1 MVRAAP
7 PDQRLSLD
15 ARKVLLAQGLRAL
28 VYGFG
33 SAHLGVVLEERG
45 WSTARVGLLLACVV
59 AGLALMTIVIG
70 RYGDR
75 VGRRRCY
82 AGLYIALAAVG
93 VTLASTSQLAIL
105 IPVMLT
111 GALSTEVVESG
122 PFTSLEQ
129 SMLAS
134 ELRDH
139 RLAAGFSIYNAT
151 AALAGS
157 LGALLAGGPKLLRDL
172 LPGPPSDAR
181 LFLVFVPVAL
191 LGAVVARSLSRHVE
205 AEHGLAEPPPS
216 ALGRSRATVA
226 RLSFLFAVDAL
237 AGGFVIQTLIVVF
250 LGRTFDASSGQL
262 GLLFFGIGL
271 IQTASF
277 LTAPFIARRI
287 GLLAT
292 MVITHIPSNLCL
304 IALPFAPNVG
314 VAIALLLVRAMLGQM
329 DVPTR
334 QAYVMALVDPDERT
348 AAAAYTGTARYI
360 ARPLAPLV
368 NAPIQAIAPGAG
380 FVLAGT
386 LKTLYDLVL
395 WRWFRRVPL
404 PEDERPPA
412 ISVDSERA
420 SGQTGGR

>member
-1 MVRAAP
+1 MARARQH
-7 PDQRLSLD
+7 DERLSLD
-15 ARKVLLAQGLRAL
+15 ARKVLLAQALRAV

-33 SAHLGVVLEERG
+33 SVHLGIVLEARG
-45 WSTARVGLLLACVV
+45 WSTARIGVLLTCVV
-59 AGLALMTIVIG
+59 AGLALMTVLIG

-75 VGRRRCY
+75 IGRRRCY
-82 AGLYIALAAVG
+82 VGLYVALAAVG
-93 VTLASTSQLAIL
+93 IALASTGHLAIL

-134 ELRDH
+134 ELQHH

-151 AALAGS
+151 ATLAGS
-157 LGALLAGGPKLLRDL
+157 VGALLAGGPKLLRSL
-172 LPGPPSDAR
+172 LPGPPSDPR

-191 LGAVVARSLSRHVE
+191 LGALVARSLSIHVE
-205 AEHGLAEPPPS
+205 PEHGLGAPPKS
-216 ALGRSRATVA
+216 ALGRSRAVVT
-226 RLSFLFAVDAL
+226 RLSFLFAVDAF

-250 LGRTFDASSGQL
+250 LGREFDASSEQL

-277 LTAPFIARRI
+277 LAAPFIARRI

-292 MVITHIPSNLCL
+292 MVVSHIPSNLCL
-304 IALPFAPNVG
+304 IALPFAPNLD

-360 ARPLAPLV
+360 ARPLAPLI
-368 NAPIQAIAPGAG
+368 NAPIQAIAPGLG
-380 FVLAGT
+380 FVVAGT
-386 LKTLYDLVL
+386 LKTVYDLVL

-404 PEDERPPA
+404 PEDERPRVSTA
-412 ISVDSERA
+412 
-420 SGQTGGR
+420 